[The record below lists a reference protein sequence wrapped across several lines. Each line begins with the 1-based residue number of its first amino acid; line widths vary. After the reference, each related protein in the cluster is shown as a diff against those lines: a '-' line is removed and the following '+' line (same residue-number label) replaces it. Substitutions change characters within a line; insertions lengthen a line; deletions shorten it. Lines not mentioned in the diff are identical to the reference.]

1 MLRSRSIPWT
11 TGICAAQG
19 LNSMN
24 SNQKSGKT
32 VYVRPALTVFGSVRN
47 LTGGSLGNVGD
58 STGMNMIMSDPRAK
72 ENIERVG
79 THPAGFGLYR
89 FDYRPEYRSAHGTG
103 RQFGV
108 MADEVEAIVPA
119 AVIRDASGYARVD
132 YAQLGIALA

>member
-1 MLRSRSIPWT
+1 M
-11 TGICAAQG
+11 
-19 LNSMN
+19 
-24 SNQKSGKT
+24 KT
-32 VYVRPALTVFGSVRN
+32 VDKARRVPYARPELTVFGSVRN
-47 LTGGSLGNVGD
+47 LTGGSTGDVGD
-58 STGMNMIMSDPRAK
+58 ALGMNMIMSDPRAK
-72 ENIERVG
+72 TNIRRVG

-89 FDYRPEYRSAHGTG
+89 FDYRPEFRARHGEG